1 VATWLTQVSVIDGPV
16 YLGLTLAAVAGAVA
30 VLAVDRKSLR
40 WWVFGL
46 AAAVTVGLVG
56 ASVLVLDVLW
66 RPWPEPLPARVVTWS
81 ALAVAG
87 VTLAT
92 IRLATIRR
100 TTSRLATDRPPSGRP
115 ATIGSAP
122 VGTAQVGTAP
132 VGRWR
137 RRIAFATAG
146 AVALVWGLAA
156 VNREYG
162 YLPTVGTVLGIAP
175 PNTAALPQLPPPQSD
190 RARPRPGQ
198 PLETAWHAP
207 PNMPTAGRVVRDT
220 PIPGVESKFPARSGW
235 VYLPPAYL
243 VPDPPALPVLVL
255 IAGQPGTPRNW
266 FDGGRLAQTMD
277 RFAAQHAGLAPIV
290 VVPDPL
296 GDLLANPMCLDS
308 TLGQAE
314 TYLARDVPAW
324 IRKTFAVDPDPAGWA
339 IGGFSFGGTCG
350 LQLVLRAPDVYRL
363 FLNIAGQEEPTLGS
377 RSRTVNAAFGGDDS
391 AFRRVNPIDEMTR
404 ERYPDTAGVFVVGTE
419 DGDVKQILRR
429 LDEAAVA
436 CGMDTRWIEV
446 PGRHS
451 WPVAAEALE
460 QALPWLARRMWIT
473 QR

>member
-1 VATWLTQVSVIDGPV
+1 VAAWLTQVSVIGGPV
-16 YLGLTLAAVAGAVA
+16 YLGLTLGAVAGAVA
-30 VLAVDRKSLR
+30 LLAVDRASLR
-40 WWVFGL
+40 WWVLGM

-56 ASVLVLDVLW
+56 VSVLVLDVLW
-66 RPWPEPLPARVVTWS
+66 RPWPERLPTRVVAWS

-87 VTLAT
+87 VALAS
-92 IRLATIRR
+92 IRLV
-100 TTSRLATDRPPSGRP
+100 RLVR
-115 ATIGSAP
+115 
-122 VGTAQVGTAP
+122 VGTMAG
-132 VGRWR
+132 GRWR
-137 RRIAFATAG
+137 RRVAFAAAG

-162 YLPTVGTVLGIAP
+162 YLPTVGTVLGVSP
-175 PNTAALPQLPPPQSD
+175 PNTAPLPELPPPQSD
-190 RARPRPGQ
+190 RERPRPGQ
-198 PLETAWHAP
+198 PLETTWHAP
-207 PNMPTAGRVVRDT
+207 PELPTAGRVVRDT
-220 PIPGVESKFPARSGW
+220 PIPGVESKFPARPGW

-277 RFAAQHAGLAPIV
+277 RFAALHAGLAPIV

-296 GDLLANPMCLDS
+296 GDLLSNPMCLDS

-324 IRKTFAVDPDPAGWA
+324 IRRTFAVDPDPAGWA

-363 FLNIAGQEEPTLGS
+363 FLNIAGQEEPTLGD
-377 RSRTVNAAFGGDDS
+377 RSRTVRAAFGGDDL
-391 AFRRVNPIDEMTR
+391 AFRRVNPIDEMAR
-404 ERYPDTAGVFVVGTE
+404 QRYPDAAGVFVVGTE
-419 DGDVKQILRR
+419 DGEVKQILRR

-436 CGMDTRWIEV
+436 CGMDTHWVEV

-451 WPVAAEALE
+451 WPVAADGLGE
-460 QALPWLARRMWIT
+460 ALPWLAHRMWIT